1 MRITVLLLLL
11 AWARAFRPSA
21 LRPSVRGG
29 RLFAERSDDELIIP
43 SSVGAALVGL
53 TTGGLLDGA
62 LANGD
67 APWSPILGA
76 VVGAGGAFY
85 VASEV
90 NGKPSELVKGLIGKP
105 TAALGV
111 SIKLYFVNKATEI
124 KEAILAVPGNVKKA
138 VQKKIDETVAD
149 IKAIPTNTQIAAQ
162 KAVDDAQIAAVK
174 RVEDTIADIKAI
186 PSNTQK
192 AIFQR
197 AEDLTEAAKKQVEK
211 TTAEI
216 VSFPERTVS
225 EVQKSVERTTK
236 SIEKDINA
244 KLSAVGL
251 IDSPSASS
259 SKPKPKP
266 SAPTV
271 PAKPSTTAKSA
282 APEGLI
288 DLGSLFGG
296 ASEPAPAPVKPSTS
310 TASPKASAAPAAK
323 VPATKS
329 PSASS
334 SSAAPEVMFD
344 FGGLFGGS
352 KASPAP
358 APKPKSPPSKSADPA
373 SKAAPALPPKAPAPK
388 ATTPSGGFFG
398 LGASKPSVPAS
409 VKPAPTPAQR
419 TQAQAQAVTAEAKKA
434 DDAVNKRQQ
443 QEAAMKRFAELEA
456 VKKASAAKPKP
467 APAAPAP
474 KAAAP
479 APVPAPLA
487 KSKSLS
493 QNAVKVL
500 TNTGAQPAA
509 ISRVDEAVDKYLAG
523 SIGPEG
529 LYQAVKA
536 AVGNSS
542 AFSVFPDVVGS
553 LPRGERKSKLNEWF
567 QSQAN

>member
-1 MRITVLLLLL
+1 M
-11 AWARAFRPSA
+11 
-21 LRPSVRGG
+21 
-29 RLFAERSDDELIIP
+29 
-43 SSVGAALVGL
+43 
-53 TTGGLLDGA
+53 
-62 LANGD
+62 
-67 APWSPILGA
+67 
-76 VVGAGGAFY
+76 VGAGGAFY

-162 KAVDDAQIAAVK
+162 KAVDDAQKAAVK

-192 AIFQR
+192 AISQR
-197 AEDLTEAAKKQVEK
+197 AEDLTEAAIKQLEK

-225 EVQKSVERTTK
+225 EVQKSVERMTE

-251 IDSPSASS
+251 IDSPSA
-259 SKPKPKP
+259 
-266 SAPTV
+266 
-271 PAKPSTTAKSA
+271 
-282 APEGLI
+282 
-288 DLGSLFGG
+288 
-296 ASEPAPAPVKPSTS
+296 
-310 TASPKASAAPAAK
+310 
-323 VPATKS
+323 
-329 PSASS
+329 
-334 SSAAPEVMFD
+334 
-344 FGGLFGGS
+344 
-352 KASPAP
+352 PAP

-409 VKPAPTPAQR
+409 VKPAPTPAPPKA
-419 TQAQAQAVTAEAKKA
+419 QAQAQAVTAEAKKA
-434 DDAVNKRQQ
+434 NDAVKKRLQ

-456 VKKASAAKPKP
+456 AKKASAAKPKP

-479 APVPAPLA
+479 APVTAPLA

-542 AFSVFPDVVGS
+542 VFSVFPDVVGS

>member
-1 MRITVLLLLL
+1 MMRITVLFLLL

-21 LRPSVRGG
+21 FRPSVRGG

-43 SSVGAALVGL
+43 SSVGAALVGM

-124 KEAILAVPGNVKKA
+124 KEAILAVPGNVQKA

-162 KAVDDAQIAAVK
+162 KAVDDAQKAAVK

-236 SIEKDINA
+236 SIEKE
-244 KLSAVGL
+244 LSAVGL
-251 IDSPSASS
+251 LDSPSASS

-288 DLGSLFGG
+288 DFGSLFGG
-296 ASEPAPAPVKPSTS
+296 ASEPAPAPAKPSTS

-329 PSASS
+329 PSASSSS

-388 ATTPSGGFFG
+388 GTTPSGGFFG

-409 VKPAPTPAQR
+409 VKPAPTPAPPK
-419 TQAQAQAVTAEAKKA
+419 AQAQAVTAEAKKA

-509 ISRVDEAVDKYLAG
+509 ISRVDEAADKYLAG